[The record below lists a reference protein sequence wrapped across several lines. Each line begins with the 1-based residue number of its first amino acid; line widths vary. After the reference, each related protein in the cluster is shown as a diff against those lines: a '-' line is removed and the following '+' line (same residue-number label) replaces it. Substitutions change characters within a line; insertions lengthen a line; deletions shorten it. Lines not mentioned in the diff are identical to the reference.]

1 MSNKDPPDRM
11 ISMKSNQSFH
21 TLSRFSISGGHNF
34 ILKNSMGWPQVSIAD
49 LSIDVAYVK
58 QMPSFE
64 YDLNVEPWPMS
75 MGHCHWRALYYL
87 LELNE

>member
-1 MSNKDPPDRM
+1 
-11 ISMKSNQSFH
+11 
-21 TLSRFSISGGHNF
+21 
-34 ILKNSMGWPQVSIAD
+34 MGWPQVSIAD

-75 MGHCHWRALYYL
+75 MDHCHWRALYYL
-87 LELNE
+87 LELNP